1 VPVFSAPLLDGAGN
15 LAVALGI
22 GLLLGAERE
31 RRMARGGARSAA
43 GLRTFAL
50 VALLGGLA
58 ERAGGTP
65 VVAVGLAVIGAATI
79 AGYLA
84 SAREDAGLTSE
95 VALVVAYLLGVL
107 AQDDARLA
115 SAIAV
120 TVTILLATRTT
131 LHRFVSNVL
140 TDQEVHDALIL
151 AAAAVVV
158 LPLVPDEAIGP
169 GAVLNPFAVWRLVVL
184 MMAISAAGYIA
195 IRALGPRAG
204 LPVAGLAGGFVS
216 STATIGAMGARA
228 RASSVLLHPLVSGAV
243 FSSVA
248 TVVQMTAVLT
258 TTSHPT
264 LEALA
269 IPLAAAGIMA
279 LGYAG
284 FMALRSR
291 GMASPSGAPEHL
303 GRAFDLRAAVLLALI
318 ISGVTLLATVASEV
332 AGTRG
337 VVLAALLAGFADTH
351 AAAIGVA
358 ALVAAGRMDAHEAVV
373 PVLAALT
380 TNTVSKM
387 VAAQVTGG
395 WSFARPVGL
404 GLIALVAAA
413 WLGWGVQAAL

>member
-1 VPVFSAPLLDGAGN
+1 MDAPMLDGAAD

-31 RRMARGGARSAA
+31 RRMARGGVRGAA

-58 ERAGGTP
+58 ARAGGTP

-107 AQDDARLA
+107 AQEDARLA

-120 TVTILLATRTT
+120 TVTILLATRTV
-131 LHRFVSNVL
+131 LHRFVSSVL

-158 LPLVPDEAIGP
+158 LPLVPNEAVGP

-184 MMAISAAGYIA
+184 MMGISAAGYIA

-228 RASSVLLHPLVSGAV
+228 RASAVLMHPLVSGAV
-243 FSSVA
+243 FSTVA
-248 TVVQMTAVLT
+248 TVVQMAAVLAA
-258 TTSHPT
+258 TSRPT
-264 LEALA
+264 LAALA
-269 IPLAAAGIMA
+269 APLAAAGAMA

-337 VVLAALLAGFADTH
+337 IVLAAALAGLADTH
-351 AAAIGVA
+351 APAIGVA
-358 ALVAAGRMDAHEAVV
+358 ALVAAGRVEAHDAVV
-373 PVLAALT
+373 PILAALT

-387 VAAQVTGG
+387 VAAHITGG
-395 WSFARPVGL
+395 WSFARPVAL
-404 GLIALVAAA
+404 GLIAVIVAA
-413 WLGWGVQAAL
+413 WVGWGVQAAL